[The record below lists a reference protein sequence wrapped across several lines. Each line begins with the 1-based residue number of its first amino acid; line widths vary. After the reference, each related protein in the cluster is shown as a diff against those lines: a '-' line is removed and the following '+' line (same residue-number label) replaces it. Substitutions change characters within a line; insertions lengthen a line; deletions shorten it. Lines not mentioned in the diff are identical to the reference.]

1 MIADTEILQLIK
13 SSITE
18 VIPDAKVILFGS
30 RARGDSHKESDWD
43 FLILTNYR
51 ISKET
56 EKKIHD
62 KIFSISVMIASFI
75 NYLLVYEQDWE
86 QSPSYY
92 SLYQSVSKEGISI

>member
-56 EKKIHD
+56 KKIHD

-92 SLYQSVSKEGISI
+92 SLYQSVSKEGISL

>member
-56 EKKIHD
+56 KKIHD

>member
-1 MIADTEILQLIK
+1 MISDTEILQLIK
-13 SSITE
+13 SSVNE
-18 VIPDAKVILFGS
+18 VIPDAKIILFGS

-43 FLILTNYR
+43 FLILTNHL

-56 EKKIHD
+56 EKKLHD
-62 KIFSISVMIASFI
+62 KIFPTSVAIASFI
-75 NYLLVYEQDWE
+75 NYLIVPEEEWE